1 MDFEQKLSEIYEQPE
16 LPEGLKQDY
25 NMLSCLKYT
34 DHKRIYLIEDKTAEN
49 KYILKCAD
57 GVYAPLLEK
66 ERLLL
71 DTAGKVI
78 GCPKIQAFS
87 EEQNECRIIREY
99 VLGDTISEIVGKR
112 QLSESEIFS
121 ITEKVCG
128 MLKKLHSLE
137 PPVIVRDIKPENI
150 VISNGRC
157 VFIDFDAAREW
168 SEDTLTD
175 TVCMGTRA
183 TAAPEQFGY
192 SQTDVRTDIYSVGM
206 LMTFMFTG
214 GYDISAIKSGKA
226 QRIVK
231 KCTQFSPDKR
241 YRSVSA
247 ICDAIRSRKR
257 RATVGA
263 AAAVAAASVAFG
275 VIMLNK
281 SQYSSGYTLSPTNN
295 YSFTEQASAASDKM
309 VTDALELINK
319 QSDGAVRAGKTKR
332 QMVEYLLN
340 DSQYAVFGGDVWP
353 CRATVDE
360 NMFISYVTDA
370 HLADIDGTT
379 MIKLD
384 TKSSASMSTGW
395 YVSAVVYTEDISI
408 QSYRVYID
416 GVSGNFEAEQLARFF
431 KKHLQAGEHIRI
443 DETRSMSFV
452 SCNDNG
458 FYFIEY
464 GSDDNSD
471 CHLRFRYYSFREF
484 ADYLNAMGRQIWY
497 YEIDPSL
504 NE

>member
-1 MDFEQKLSEIYEQPE
+1 
-16 LPEGLKQDY
+16 
-25 NMLSCLKYT
+25 
-34 DHKRIYLIEDKTAEN
+34 
-49 KYILKCAD
+49 
-57 GVYAPLLEK
+57 
-66 ERLLL
+66 
-71 DTAGKVI
+71 
-78 GCPKIQAFS
+78 
-87 EEQNECRIIREY
+87 
-99 VLGDTISEIVGKR
+99 
-112 QLSESEIFS
+112 
-121 ITEKVCG
+121 
-128 MLKKLHSLE
+128 
-137 PPVIVRDIKPENI
+137 
-150 VISNGRC
+150 
-157 VFIDFDAAREW
+157 
-168 SEDTLTD
+168 
-175 TVCMGTRA
+175 
-183 TAAPEQFGY
+183 
-192 SQTDVRTDIYSVGM
+192 
-206 LMTFMFTG
+206 
-214 GYDISAIKSGKA
+214 
-226 QRIVK
+226 
-231 KCTQFSPDKR
+231 
-241 YRSVSA
+241 
-247 ICDAIRSRKR
+247 
-257 RATVGA
+257 
-263 AAAVAAASVAFG
+263 
-275 VIMLNK
+275 MLNK